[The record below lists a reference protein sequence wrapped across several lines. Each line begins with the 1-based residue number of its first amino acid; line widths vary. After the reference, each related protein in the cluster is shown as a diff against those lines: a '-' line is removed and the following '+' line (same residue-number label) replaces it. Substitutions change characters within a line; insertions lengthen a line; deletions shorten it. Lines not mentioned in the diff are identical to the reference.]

1 MNTDSQWHLS
11 KSVPISI
18 IIGFIMQ
25 FAGFVWYTS
34 QIDAQVKTNTDRI
47 VRVESQMEEVKNTAQ
62 TQEVQLG
69 RIEENLNY
77 IKSMMERILAKIQ

>member
-1 MNTDSQWHLS
+1 MSTDSQWHLS

-34 QIDAQVKTNTDRI
+34 QIDAQVRSNTDRI
-47 VRVESQMEEVKNTAQ
+47 VRVEGQMEDVQRVSQ
-62 TQEVQLG
+62 TQAVQLG
-69 RIEENLNY
+69 RIEENLNS
-77 IKSMMERILAKIQ
+77 IKGMMERMLAKIQ